1 MKKAMFRDSGS
12 SGRCHRFPARTVAIG
27 AGVLAS
33 TIVSAAAA
41 DNGLAGGGLEWPLA
55 FGALLIA
62 TAALAVYA
70 WRIRMRWKLLSRK
83 YRALKQEYSGSAHAM
98 QKRSATDGLTGLANR
113 RSFDEAIEHEWQR
126 SRRHRETLALLMIDI
141 DHFKKH
147 NDNHG
152 HQAGDECLRL
162 VARLLA
168 STARRAGDLPAR
180 YGGEEFVVLLPASS
194 IEGAVALAERIRVA
208 VEQLRLPYLE
218 TSAGRHVSVS
228 IGVAACVPDHAA
240 TPSSLVAAA
249 DGALYQA
256 KAVGRNQVI
265 VASAALAENT

>member
-1 MKKAMFRDSGS
+1 MWRESVLTERGP
-12 SGRCHRFPARTVAIG
+12 RRTARTMAVG
-27 AGVLAS
+27 AGVLMATS
-33 TIVSAAAA
+33 VTATA
-41 DNGLAGGGLEWPLA
+41 DSGWVGSGLEWPLA

-62 TAALAVYA
+62 STVLAVYA
-70 WRIRMRWKLLSRK
+70 LRIRKRWKLLSRK
-83 YRALKQEYSGSAHAM
+83 YLALKQEYSGPAHAM

-113 RSFDEAIEHEWQR
+113 RSFDEAIEQEWQR
-126 SRRHRETLALLMIDI
+126 SRRHRETLALLMVDI

-162 VARLLA
+162 VARTLA

-180 YGGEEFVVLLPASS
+180 YGGEEFAVLLPASS
-194 IEGAVALAERIRVA
+194 IEGASALAERIRVA

-218 TSAGRHVSVS
+218 ASAGRHVSVS
-228 IGVAACVPDHAA
+228 IGVAACVPDQTA
-240 TPSSLVAAA
+240 TSSVLVAAA
-249 DGALYQA
+249 DEALYQA

-265 VASAALAENT
+265 VARAVLAESA

>member
-1 MKKAMFRDSGS
+1 MGRDSGFA
-12 SGRCHRFPARTVAIG
+12 RRRRRIPARAAALAAGALTATVA
-27 AGVLAS
+27 A
-33 TIVSAAAA
+33 TAAA
-41 DNGLAGGGLEWPLA
+41 DNGPAGGGLEWPLA
-55 FGALLIA
+55 FAALLIA
-62 TAALAVYA
+62 TTVLAVYA
-70 WRIRMRWKLLSRK
+70 LRIRRRWKLLSRK
-83 YRALKQEYSGSAHAM
+83 YLAMKQEYSGSAHAL

-113 RSFDEAIEHEWQR
+113 RSFDEAIEQEWQR
-126 SRRHRETLALLMIDI
+126 SRRHHETLALLLIDI

-162 VARLLA
+162 VARTLA

-180 YGGEEFVVLLPASS
+180 YGGEEFAVLLPASS
-194 IEGAVALAERIRVA
+194 IEGAAALAERIRVA

-218 TSAGRHVSVS
+218 ASAGRHVSVS
-228 IGVAACVPDHAA
+228 VGVAACVPGQAG

-249 DGALYQA
+249 DEALYQA

-265 VASAALAENT
+265 VASAAPAEKA